1 MNTITPEYV
10 TKGELD
16 MRLKGITDKQAHD
29 SEREEER
36 LQSME
41 RLLDSKMVMMQMLME
56 KNLAQYQA
64 VASEMKAETS
74 DIRGEVKSLAAQQ
87 GMLQT
92 KIGWYISLLG
102 IGLTVVIALVQVLV
116 K

>member
-1 MNTITPEYV
+1 MSITIPENV
-10 TKGELD
+10 TKPELD
-16 MRLKGITDKQAHD
+16 MRLKGITDRQDRDA
-29 SEREEER
+29 ERTDER
-36 LQSME
+36 LQGLE
-41 RLLDSKMVMMQMLME
+41 RLLDGKLAVMQMLME

-64 VASEMKAETS
+64 VASEMKAEAS
-74 DIRGEVKSLAAQQ
+74 DIRGEVKALAAQQ
-87 GMLQT
+87 GMLQS

>member
-1 MNTITPEYV
+1 MSITIPENV
-10 TKGELD
+10 TKPELD
-16 MRLKGITDKQAHD
+16 MRLKGITDRQDRDA
-29 SEREEER
+29 ERIDER
-36 LQSME
+36 LQGLE
-41 RLLDSKMVMMQMLME
+41 RLLDGKLAVMQILME

-64 VASEMKAETS
+64 VASEMKAEAS

-87 GMLQT
+87 GMLQS

-102 IGLTVVIALVQVLV
+102 IGLTVVIALVQALM